1 MVKLFSSYTGSGQVQ
16 LAVEW
21 VKNVFLNALT
31 TARMHQFSG
40 AHGTVKSREGRT
52 GRLPRK

>member
-21 VKNVFLNALT
+21 VKNVFLNSLT
-31 TARMHQFSG
+31 TARMHHVSG
-40 AHGTVKSREGRT
+40 AHGTVKFREGWT
-52 GRLPRK
+52 GRLQRK